1 MSGPAELS
9 PRPCSAVSPSPSS
22 ASCAPCAGLPVEA
35 QGELHAG
42 QLTTPMTLFFGAAV
56 GLIIVNL
63 FAAQPLTGPIAASLK
78 LPHALG
84 GLVSMLPQLGYAAG
98 LVLLVPLCD
107 LIENRRLIVHTL
119 LACAAL
125 LAVPL
130 FAHAAW
136 VCLAALFL
144 AGATSSVIQMLVPMA
159 ASMAPEAHRGRAVG
173 NVMSGLMIG
182 ILLSRPLAGVIAGW
196 AGWRAFYGSAAVI
209 DVLLAA
215 VLVLRLPTRTPH
227 AHTRYG
233 GLLRSLWTLLATEP
247 VLQRRALS
255 AALAMGAFSAFW
267 ASIGL
272 RLAAAPFG
280 FGMHGIALFAL
291 AGASGAV
298 VTPLAGQAGDRG
310 HGRAAL
316 CFAHLLMLA
325 SIALIA
331 VAGSGGF
338 GFAPEAHP
346 RLALAALVIGGA
358 ALDAG
363 VIIDQTLGRRAVNL
377 MNPAARGR
385 LNGLFVGVFFVGG
398 ALGAALSGAGWAIG
412 QWRGVCAVG
421 LAFAGAAFLYGIVG
435 RSNRV
440 GT

>member
-1 MSGPAELS
+1 MHRPAELS
-9 PRPCSAVSPSPSS
+9 CPSCGTAASGLATSLTDSP
-22 ASCAPCAGLPVEA
+22 
-35 QGELHAG
+35 GELHTG
-42 QLTTPMTLFFGAAV
+42 QLTTPMTVFFGAAV

-63 FAAQPLTGPIAASLK
+63 FAAQPLTGPIAASLRM
-78 LPHALG
+78 PHALG
-84 GLVSMLPQLGYAAG
+84 GLISMLPQLGYAAG

-107 LIENRRLIVHTL
+107 LIENRRLIVRTL

-130 FAHAAW
+130 FAHSAW
-136 VCLAALFL
+136 ICLAALFL
-144 AGATSSVIQMLVPMA
+144 AGASSSVIQMLVPMA

-182 ILLSRPLAGVIAGW
+182 ILLSRPLASVIAGA
-196 AGWRAFYGSAAVI
+196 AGWRAFYGTAALI
-209 DVLLAA
+209 DVLLAV
-215 VLVLRLPTRTPH
+215 VLALRLPLRTPH

-247 VLQRRALS
+247 VLQRRAIS

-272 RLAAAPFG
+272 RLAQAPFS
-280 FGMHGIALFAL
+280 FGMHGVALFAL
-291 AGASGAV
+291 AGASGAI

-316 CFAHLLMLA
+316 CLAHLLMLGA
-325 SIALIA
+325 LVLIA
-331 VAGSGGF
+331 VAGAGGF
-338 GFAPEAHP
+338 GFSPDAHP

-363 VIIDQTLGRRAVNL
+363 VIMDQTLGRRAVNL

-398 ALGAALSGAGWAIG
+398 ALGAALSGAGWAVA
-412 QWRGVCAVG
+412 QWRGVCVVG

-435 RSNRV
+435 RTNRV